1 MPLSLPRNAQLWLPA
16 LLSSR
21 VQRLVRHRHHSG
33 PIDIFFCIADHF
45 EPSHGTSDQH
55 VERARVAAWVN
66 GYPRL
71 AQRFADA
78 DGRPPQHTFFFPAED
93 YRPDLLD
100 ALAGLC
106 RQGYGGVEVHLH
118 HDHDTAA
125 KLRDRLG
132 TFNEALFHRHGLL
145 RRGRDGRIT
154 FGFVHGNWALD
165 NARPDGRWC
174 GVNNEIGILVDAGC
188 YADFTLPAAPDPS
201 QTRTVNSIYYAVD
214 DPAKSRSHERGIPVC
229 VGRQAPRDGLLLI
242 QGPLTFDMRRRI
254 WKIFPGL
261 ENGAI
266 DSSDAHLPTL
276 ERFVSWVDADVAI
289 AGRPEWIFVKVYTHG
304 AVEHNAAALLGAPMA
319 AFHTDIN
326 RAFNDGSRY
335 RLHYVTAYEMA
346 TLVKAA
352 EAGLEG
358 SPRDLMSKQLL

>member
-16 LLSSR
+16 LLSSQI
-21 VQRLVRHRHHSG
+21 QRLVRRRG
-33 PIDIFFCIADHF
+33 GGGQTDVFFCIADHF
-45 EPSHGTSDQH
+45 EPSHATADST
-55 VERARVAAWVN
+55 VERARVAAWVD

-71 AQRFADA
+71 AERFADS
-78 DGRPPQHTFFFPAED
+78 DGRPPRHTFFFPEED
-93 YRPDLLD
+93 YRPELLD

-106 RQGYGGVEVHLH
+106 GRGFGSVEVHLH
-118 HDHDTAA
+118 HDNDTPAA
-125 KLRDRLG
+125 LRDRLG
-132 TFNEALFHRHGLL
+132 VFTEALFHRHGLL
-145 RRGRDGRIT
+145 RRGPDGRIT

-174 GVNNEIGILVDAGC
+174 GVNNEISVLLDAGC
-188 YADFTLPAAPDPS
+188 YADFTNPAAPDPS
-201 QTRTVNSIYYAVD
+201 QTRTINSIYYAID
-214 DPAKSRSHERGIPVC
+214 DPARPRSHEYGIPVR
-229 VGRQAPRDGLLLI
+229 VGVQSPPNGLLII

-254 WKIFPGL
+254 WKVFPGL

-276 ERFVSWVDADVAI
+276 DRFVSWVDAGVAI
-289 AGRPEWIFVKVYTHG
+289 AGRPEWIFVKVHTHG
-304 AVEHNAAALLGAPMA
+304 AVEDNAAALLGPAME

-352 EAGLEG
+352 EACLPGA
-358 SPRDLMSKQLL
+358 PRELMGRQLL